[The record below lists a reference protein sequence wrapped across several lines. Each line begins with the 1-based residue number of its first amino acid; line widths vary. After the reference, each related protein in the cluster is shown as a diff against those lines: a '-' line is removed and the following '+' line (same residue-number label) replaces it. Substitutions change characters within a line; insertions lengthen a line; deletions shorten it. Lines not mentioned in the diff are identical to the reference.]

1 MHSRS
6 SRNTGEAK
14 RTKGYFLSI
23 FPYFSQFILY
33 IIINILHFAWYPYGY
48 LWAFLHLRLRV
59 GYGAGT
65 GVGHSKFTGGWP
77 MLITPAEECGCT
89 RCAHCFFL
97 SFCPPNS
104 WITGTRRA
112 IPPCHPHLGPF
123 RTNWEG
129 KPFVLRFVGWFRT
142 DEKESLLLIVHVGAG
157 LNQQEGKPFLLRFV
171 GLLRRGN
178 PSRHPYLFR
187 PVRTNREGFP
197 SLLGFWGHFEQR
209 RGNPSCCPRFEPTGC
224 VLLGHFSM
232 PTIYFFFFSC

>member
-1 MHSRS
+1 M
-6 SRNTGEAK
+6 GIPPPV
-14 RTKGYFLSI
+14 TKGWVWCRYGCGSLKI
-23 FPYFSQFILY
+23 YPWVTHAHHPGRGVWVYQVRPLLFS
-33 IIINILHFAWYPYGY
+33 
-48 LWAFLHLRLRV
+48 
-59 GYGAGT
+59 
-65 GVGHSKFTGGWP
+65 
-77 MLITPAEECGCT
+77 
-89 RCAHCFFL
+89 FFL
-97 SFCPPNS
+97 PPNS

-112 IPPCHPHLGPF
+112 TPPCHPHLGPF

-187 PVRTNREGFP
+187 PVWTNGEGFP

-224 VLLGHFSM
+224 VLLGHFGM